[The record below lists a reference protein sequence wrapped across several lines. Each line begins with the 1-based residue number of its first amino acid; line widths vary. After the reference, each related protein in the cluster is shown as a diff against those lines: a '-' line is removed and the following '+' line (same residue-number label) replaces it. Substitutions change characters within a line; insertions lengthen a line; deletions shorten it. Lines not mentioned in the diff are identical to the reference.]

1 MKLEQIIKQRKIREQ
16 RKNER
21 KKLDKWKKKKL
32 RRSVY
37 ILNETRK

>member
-21 KKLDKWKKKKL
+21 KKLDKWKKK
-32 RRSVY
+32 
-37 ILNETRK
+37 N